1 MAAVDPLRA
10 RNWDTFV
17 FFSLHLLHSINSVD
31 TEAKINKLAKLV
43 AFKGTVCRNTV

>member
-1 MAAVDPLRA
+1 MAAVDPLWA

-17 FFSLHLLHSINSVD
+17 FFCLHLLHSINSVD
-31 TEAKINKLAKLV
+31 TEARMNKLAKL